1 MRTSEIDSSLDV
13 CMFCMKAFW
22 SRGTIASSTDARA
35 ADPTNPGRKRS
46 SRTGV
51 LDELRGY
58 ADSRDH
64 P

>member
-1 MRTSEIDSSLDV
+1 
-13 CMFCMKAFW
+13 MKAFW